1 MIWRSSSGGTS
12 PGTMTVYC
20 QGQSELRSR
29 GPAVVTARFDRYRY
43 AAPADIAGSLAQ
55 FDQYV
60 ANVYTPAD
68 GLRRFLPRPEDGKD
82 GYIARAFQIGLS
94 LLTRDRRWNKATHDD
109 YCVGKLA
116 YDWVCHARE
125 RLKPRELSAE
135 ELVTPGRLRRDL
147 LRWDAL
153 PEELTDG
160 DDGKRGAELVHRIAS
175 AGAAAAAT
183 RGIVRP
189 SETEIIALG
198 LMDAA
203 AARPPMIAE
212 PQQIAGLVRGA
223 LFDFD
228 DDGASISDEVWEEIG
243 EQFEAAV
250 RDRLSISQEQFNGW
264 LYGKRAY
271 MLQTVEKAAAQA
283 NDDPR
288 SLVRRAMLELA
299 WKGFGQVNECLHAFA
314 RAFERAIPRP
324 LNDAERQLYAG
335 MYRSQPYFGNFVL
348 PLLLDAKDLLK
359 YAILDLWESPGDP
372 QAIEVL
378 KRMLLYRS
386 QILPRVR
393 EMQRR
398 ARAAGGAMLASA
410 TDEETPAAED
420 SPWDELT
427 GHILEQRG
435 MTCPDCLRQLTCTI
449 SPENRN
455 RNSFVVDVGC
465 PEHGRHRELT
475 ITRAELMAAHEALQ
489 GEDA

>member
-1 MIWRSSSGGTS
+1 MIWRSSSGGNS

-20 QGQSELRSR
+20 QGQTELRSR
-29 GPAVVTARFDRYRY
+29 GPAVITARFDRYRY

-82 GYIARAFQIGLS
+82 GYIAHAFQIGLS

-160 DDGKRGAELVHRIAS
+160 DDGKRGAELVHRIAA
-175 AGAAAAAT
+175 AGSAAAT
-183 RGIVRP
+183 KRGIMRP
-189 SETEIIALG
+189 TETELIALG

-264 LYGKRAY
+264 LYGKHAY
-271 MLQTVEKAAAQA
+271 MLQTVEKAAAPA
-283 NDDPR
+283 DDDPR

-314 RAFERAIPRP
+314 RAFERAISRP

-335 MYRSQPYFGNFVL
+335 MYQNQPYFGNFVL
-348 PLLLDAKDLLK
+348 PLLLDTKDLLK

>member
-12 PGTMTVYC
+12 PGTMTVC
-20 QGQSELRSR
+20 CLGQTDFRSR
-29 GPAVVTARFDRYRY
+29 GPAVVTARCDRYEY
-43 AAPADIAGSLAQ
+43 VAPADIAGSLAQ
-55 FDQYV
+55 FDRYV
-60 ANVYTPAD
+60 ANVYTPTD

-94 LLTRDRRWNKATHDD
+94 LLVRDRRWNKATHDD

-160 DDGKRGAELVHRIAS
+160 DDGRRGAELVHRIAA
-175 AGAAAAAT
+175 AGSAAATT

-189 SETEIIALG
+189 SETEIIAFG

-212 PQQIAGLVRGA
+212 PQQIAVLVRGA
-223 LFDFD
+223 LFDFND
-228 DDGASISDEVWEEIG
+228 DEASISSEVWEEIG

-271 MLQTVEKAAAQA
+271 MLQTVEKAAATA
-283 NDDPR
+283 DDDPR
-288 SLVRRAMLELA
+288 SVVRRAMLEHA

-314 RAFERAIPRP
+314 QAFERAIPRP
-324 LNDAERQLYAG
+324 LNNAERRLYAG

-348 PLLLDAKDLLK
+348 PLLLDAQDLLK
-359 YAILDLWESPGDP
+359 YAILDLWETPGDP

-378 KRMLLYRS
+378 QRMLLYRS

-398 ARAAGGAMLASA
+398 ARAGGGAMLASA
-410 TDEETPAAED
+410 PCEDTPAAED
-420 SPWDELT
+420 SPWDDLT

-435 MTCPDCLRQLTCTI
+435 IECPDCDRPLTCTT
-449 SPENRN
+449 SAANYKRK
-455 RNSFVVDVGC
+455 SFVVDVDC
-465 PEHGRHRELT
+465 PVHGHHRKLT
-475 ITRAELMAAHEALQ
+475 ITRAELLAAHEALQ